1 VQAPEPQPAG
11 FAGEA
16 EKGLRHGQSH
26 QFGIAD
32 RKIKLNVGSPV
43 CPMW

>member
-1 VQAPEPQPAG
+1 MDGSGAVVGAE
-11 FAGEA
+11 FAVDVLQMLA
-16 EKGLRHGQSH
+16 HSALT
-26 QFGIAD
+26 D